1 MDWCSYKRKLGQT
14 HTVGR
19 PCENTETDTHTVGR
33 PCETE
38 DGHLQ
43 AEEKGLRKN
52 QYCYHLALGLLASR
66 TVRKLT
72 LDIFITSV
80 RYFVKS
86 ALEK

>member
-43 AEEKGLRKN
+43 AEEKGPQKKSI
-52 QYCYHLALGLLASR
+52 LLPSCSWSSSLQNC
-66 TVRKLT
+66 KEI
-72 LDIFITSV
+72 DS
-80 RYFVKS
+80 RYFHNQCMV
-86 ALEK
+86 LR